1 MHLAVVVNEA
11 RERHPWPWIPSTTVS
26 LSISPIRELSSYP
39 LRLVLAA
46 MVNWVE
52 NGQAPTEFVAAKYT
66 NNNVT
71 QGVQF
76 TRKLCPVSRPKCE
89 QFILTLTSCS
99 DFQYPQKGEYQ
110 GGDPNSSD
118 SFKCM

>member
-1 MHLAVVVNEA
+1 MVVNEA
-11 RERHPWPWIPSTTVS
+11 QAPRLWQSTPSMMVS
-26 LSISPIRELSSYP
+26 LVPNGRKLDCNSHQMAV
-39 LRLVLAA
+39 VLAA

-76 TRKLCPVSRPKCE
+76 TRKLCPVSCVGIKSYLE
-89 QFILTLTSCS
+89 H
-99 DFQYPQKGEYQ
+99 
-110 GGDPNSSD
+110 
-118 SFKCM
+118 

>member
-1 MHLAVVVNEA
+1 MAV
-11 RERHPWPWIPSTTVS
+11 
-26 LSISPIRELSSYP
+26 
-39 LRLVLAA
+39 VLAA

-76 TRKLCPVSRPKCE
+76 TRKLCPVSCVGIKSYLE
-89 QFILTLTSCS
+89 H
-99 DFQYPQKGEYQ
+99 
-110 GGDPNSSD
+110 
-118 SFKCM
+118 